1 VCCALTC
8 QTAKPLPPGFT
19 TRVRRL
25 CLPCPRKNA
34 GGAERRW
41 TLPSERDPHR
51 KPTGSEPIG
60 AGGMRPGAVSD
71 NTRAHARRRST
82 AQTGLRRLRCFCGVF
97 CPRTVS
103 DKPAMRRLSPCVRSG
118 HGGHL
123 WRAPRSGSRTV
134 DRGLPGVIASHAQAP
149 HHTAALANP
158 RRLIRPRFNP
168 TCRSIHRRRRACPV
182 PAASGRS
189 ANRTPHDDAPGRA
202 RWVQDRWNRKIIK
215 EGNARG

>member
-1 VCCALTC
+1 M
-8 QTAKPLPPGFT
+8 
-19 TRVRRL
+19 RRL
-25 CLPCPRKNA
+25 DLLLPRKNA

-41 TLPSERDPHR
+41 TLPSERDPPLP
-51 KPTGSEPIG
+51 KIG
-60 AGGMRPGAVSD
+60 ETSAWAACDLVPSAD
-71 NTRAHARRRST
+71 DTRAHARRRST
-82 AQTGLRRLRCFCGVF
+82 AQTGLRRLRCFCGGF

-118 HGGHL
+118 HGGQL

-168 TCRSIHRRRRACPV
+168 TCRSV
-182 PAASGRS
+182 PAAGYPASGTIAPPTERLMM
-189 ANRTPHDDAPGRA
+189 TPPG
-202 RWVQDRWNRKIIK
+202 
-215 EGNARG
+215 